1 MLEAVVSTQSTGG
14 HSENWDLH
22 SMLQIFI
29 TFIFSVSVGS
39 TFLSTQSTDT
49 NHRFSIVS
57 PEVPFCTLSWTPMGE
72 CVAFNF
78 SCVKYGGWIGLGFS
92 NEQGKMLGTEVVLG
106 GLDHVCFLYL
116 LDMRHGRNV
125 NLEILDG
132 IPSCY
137 RHRSTTATNTT
148 VTILIH
154 HKTKSANLN

>member
-106 GLDHVCFLYL
+106 GLDH
-116 LDMRHGRNV
+116 
-125 NLEILDG
+125 G
-132 IPSCY
+132 IKEYVLRGKRIADFFEVDLGIENAS
-137 RHRSTTATNTT
+137 SLIQDNTT
-148 VTILIH
+148 TIIFS
-154 HKTKSANLN
+154 KYV

>member
-92 NEQGKMLGTEVVLG
+92 NEQGCYLS
-106 GLDHVCFLYL
+106 FL
-116 LDMRHGRNV
+116 RAFQSK
-125 NLEILDG
+125 ILRSDL
-132 IPSCY
+132 Y
-137 RHRSTTATNTT
+137 STTVRRFHLN
-148 VTILIH
+148 
-154 HKTKSANLN
+154 SNLVSFNQSTYI